1 MARHLSATV
10 NVLMV
15 GRRSVLL
22 PPRTVVTLRKEAC
35 VSLVLE
41 HRGIV
46 AHLDLK
52 SSVFQTLLLKQS
64 RDNSFDFS
72 ILGELI
78 F

>member
-46 AHLDLK
+46 ALLDLK
-52 SSVFQTLLLKQS
+52 SSAFQMLPPKQS
-64 RDNSFDFS
+64 RDNSFGFS
-72 ILGELI
+72 IFGDLI
-78 F
+78 L